1 MVCGVVVH
9 FWFCLLLLGVQFR
22 YRLDWLC
29 VLGYGVWWMVVRR
42 GDECVSLLYIYRCRV
57 FQGFYKKNL
66 PRFCC
71 VFHLGLCSA
80 FFFRYGL
87 WCCCRF
93 LVLLA
98 VMRPLILSSLGFTL
112 CFGFWC
118 VVNGSERAR
127 WMCLPFTSVEYFR
140 VCRKKRCLG
149 FVFYVILLRFRCER
163 SFLQLSPLL
172 ICGCS
177 LCRVGF
183 SALVITWSCC
193 LCWCPLSSC
202 LSFAVWDYLQS
213 CFSIISTWINVVQF
227 GYAFPDSTSLCAF

>member
-1 MVCGVVVH
+1 
-9 FWFCLLLLGVQFR
+9 
-22 YRLDWLC
+22 
-29 VLGYGVWWMVVRR
+29 MVVRR

-71 VFHLGLCSA
+71 VFHMGLCSA

-140 VCRKKRCLG
+140 VCRKKVPRFCFLCNFVTFSMWKVFPTVISSVNLWLLFVSCWLLSFSYYLKLLFVLVSSVQLPQFRSLG
-149 FVFYVILLRFRCER
+149 LSAELFFHYFNMDKCCSVWLCFSWFDVTLRF
-163 SFLQLSPLL
+163 LIVLL
-172 ICGCS
+172 
-177 LCRVGF
+177 L
-183 SALVITWSCC
+183 
-193 LCWCPLSSC
+193 
-202 LSFAVWDYLQS
+202 
-213 CFSIISTWINVVQF
+213 
-227 GYAFPDSTSLCAF
+227 